1 MANEFEE
8 RIVEAATSMAVELVN
23 SENGLRPLS
32 RAVGA
37 KAFATVVCKSH
48 RTLQQATVM
57 TLFNLLYTIAQ
68 MAPFFGHDL
77 RNEHSAQ
84 QLAKFK
90 ELVDSGELS
99 VGAPFI

>member
-8 RIVEAATSMAVELVN
+8 RIVEAATSLATAFVN

-32 RAVGA
+32 RTVGA
-37 KAFATVVCKSH
+37 TAFAKVVCTSH

-57 TLFNLLYTIAQ
+57 TLFNLLYTIAE
-68 MAPFFGHDL
+68 MAPYFGHDL
-77 RNEHSAQ
+77 RNEYSTE

-90 ELVDSGELS
+90 EFVDNGELS